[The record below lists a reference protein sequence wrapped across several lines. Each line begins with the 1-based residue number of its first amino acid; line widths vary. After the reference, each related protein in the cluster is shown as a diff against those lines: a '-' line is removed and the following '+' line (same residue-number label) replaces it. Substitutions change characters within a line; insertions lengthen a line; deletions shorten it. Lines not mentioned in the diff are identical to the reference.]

1 MDALLKS
8 LVGAHIEYWS
18 RTSGED
24 SASWERVLR
33 SERKKIQETIEIAEQ
48 SSTTAKIMLYVEML
62 NYYRNQPFYMMIRSS
77 IVLGRVRPQVI
88 KLLSRLN
95 STERCF
101 MLSEAL
107 NKGPKDPDRKTYVAT
122 ASFMLRT
129 YERHL
134 PALRKF
140 LTSEELLTCV

>member
-1 MDALLKS
+1 
-8 LVGAHIEYWS
+8 
-18 RTSGED
+18 
-24 SASWERVLR
+24 
-33 SERKKIQETIEIAEQ
+33 
-48 SSTTAKIMLYVEML
+48 MLYVEML